1 MDAARSFSP
10 GQGLEG
16 NTGGVT
22 MAGGFLLLTAFL
34 GGSLFRDLGLPR
46 LTGYLVTGM
55 LAGPYVLDL
64 VSEDMVVRL
73 RLFNGIAISLIALTA
88 GAEIE
93 LRAIRPLLRPI
104 AWISLLAVP
113 GAMLALG
120 LTAWLAREWL
130 PFLAGLAPLEAAG
143 VAAML
148 GVAMAAQ
155 SPAVV
160 VALRDELAA
169 EGPVTRTVLGVVVLS
184 DLLVILLF
192 TVASSFARSQLAA
205 ADASI
210 PLSEA
215 SLSWEIFGSLGV
227 GAVIGLLI
235 ALYLRLIQAPAA
247 LTVVV
252 LGFLVAELGERV
264 HLDPLLIALAAGM
277 LVRNATHYGERLL
290 ADIQSA
296 AGTVYVVFFAVAGAT
311 VHLDVLPLLA
321 APIALFATV
330 RATALL
336 GGSALAA
343 RIAGAPAE
351 VRRFAGFGLL
361 PQAGLA
367 LAMALLVARAFPGI
381 GPQASALIFGLVA
394 VNELASPVAFRIA
407 LARSGEAGRRTR
419 PAAPASSSGAASGSP
434 ALSTPATSP
443 P

>member
-1 MDAARSFSP
+1 M
-10 GQGLEG
+10 
-16 NTGGVT
+16 
-22 MAGGFLLLTAFL
+22 
-34 GGSLFRDLGLPR
+34 FRDLGLPR

-120 LTAWLAREWL
+120 LTAWLARDWL
-130 PFLAGLAPLEAAG
+130 PFFAGLDPLQACG

-192 TVASSFARSQLAA
+192 AVASSFARSQLAA
-205 ADASI
+205 SDASI

-227 GAVIGLLI
+227 GAVMGLLI

-252 LGFLVAELGERV
+252 LGFLVAEVGERV

-290 ADIQSA
+290 TDIQSA
-296 AGTVYVVFFAVAGAT
+296 AGTVYVIFFAVAGAT

-330 RATALL
+330 RIAALL

-343 RIAGAPAE
+343 RIADAPAA

-381 GPQASALIFGLVA
+381 GAQASALIFGLVA
-394 VNELASPVAFRIA
+394 VNELASPVAFRVA
-407 LARSGEAGRRTR
+407 LARSGEAGRQKR
-419 PAAPASSSGAASGSP
+419 PAMHASSSGAVP
-434 ALSTPATSP
+434 ALPAQP
-443 P
+443 GMPG